1 MYAERAPAGSPATEG
16 MSVHELALSQQLAR
30 IVARAAAGRPVM
42 AVDVELGQLRQ
53 VVPESLRQC
62 WAVVSR
68 TPPLSGSALRIVS
81 VPVELEC
88 QDCLAVTTL
97 GDVLAVAC
105 AACGSVRVRVRRGE
119 EFRVTAIEVDD
130 PDAPKEG

>member
-1 MYAERAPAGSPATEG
+1 M
-16 MSVHELALSQQLAR
+16 HELSLCRAISGV
-30 IVARAAAGRPVM
+30 VARHAGDREVS
-42 AVDVELGQLRQ
+42 AVHLDVGALRQ